1 MYAGRWFDP
10 LREALD
16 AFVTEVTKC
25 CTGSIKLKL
34 YKGSIAVASRRSV
47 NSLYREDI
55 STFEEGN
62 DIYDQADAAGF
73 IKLYGLPIRVRAM
86 NNEAK

>member
-16 AFVTEVTKC
+16 AFVTEVTQC

-34 YKGSIAVASRRSV
+34 YKGGISVASRRSV

-86 NNEAK
+86 NREDK